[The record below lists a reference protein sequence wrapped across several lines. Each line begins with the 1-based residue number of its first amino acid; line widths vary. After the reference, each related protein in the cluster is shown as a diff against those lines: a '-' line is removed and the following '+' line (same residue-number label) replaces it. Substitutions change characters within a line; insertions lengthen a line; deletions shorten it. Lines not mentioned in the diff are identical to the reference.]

1 MQIFVRKP
9 DNRLAG
15 QRFPQRIG
23 THNVAKT
30 RTDIRQPRLPRFRQ
44 FNLQPHCQRNG
55 AVENSAKTEA
65 RIAFGDHFFRRQ
77 VSQSV
82 RLFCHRLAAQF
93 AARLRMFIATGQPVN
108 GLRLLLFIVNKQ
120 AALLVN
126 KLDAQMAAFQ

>member
-9 DNRLAG
+9 DNRGRPAV
-15 QRFPQRIG
+15 PQRIG

-65 RIAFGDHFFRRQ
+65 RIAFGDHFSADR
-77 VSQSV
+77 
-82 RLFCHRLAAQF
+82 
-93 AARLRMFIATGQPVN
+93 
-108 GLRLLLFIVNKQ
+108 
-120 AALLVN
+120 
-126 KLDAQMAAFQ
+126 